1 MRVLKNCLL
10 DNLLVVGVGLMGGSI
25 LKAVREAGIAGRR
38 LGLDRDPEAVR
49 KSLAM
54 GLIAEEIH
62 PDMTLTGKT
71 LVILAVHLDAYRDVL
86 EELLLLLPP
95 ETVITDVG
103 SVKAPVVRDLTPLCV
118 DRNMFFVGG
127 HPIAGTEKSGVENS
141 LKGLFLGARV
151 ILTPENGTDEGAL
164 ELVRTFW
171 EALGTRVEEMDPDR
185 HDTVF
190 AAVSHLPHAVT
201 YALVKTMGDAEKELG
216 DLLRYSGG
224 GFKDFTRIAASNP
237 WMWRE
242 IFGLNRD
249 QVLAFLRRFHSTLEE
264 MERFLEAGD
273 WDALE
278 AIMEEAR
285 WLRRGLD

>member
-1 MRVLKNCLL
+1 MMRPLV
-10 DNLLVVGVGLMGGSI
+10 DNLLVVGMGLMGGSI
-25 LKAVREAGIAGRR
+25 LKAAREAGVARKR
-38 LGLDRDPEAVR
+38 LGLDRDPDTVR

-54 GLIAEEIH
+54 GIIHQGSTRAE
-62 PDMTLTGKT
+62 TLPQGRT
-71 LVILAVHLDAYRDVL
+71 LVVLATHLDAFGEMV
-86 EELLLLLPP
+86 EELLPHLPQD
-95 ETVITDVG
+95 TVVTDVG
-103 SVKAPVVRDLTPLCV
+103 SVKKAVVEELTPLLAT
-118 DRNMFFVGG
+118 RGIPFVGG
-127 HPIAGTEKSGVENS
+127 HPIAGTEKSGVEHS
-141 LKGLFLGARV
+141 LKDLFTGARV
-151 ILTPENGTDEGAL
+151 ILTPTPETSPQAL
-164 ELVRTFW
+164 DLVRSFW
-171 EALGTRVEEMDPDR
+171 ESLGTRVEEMTPHH

-242 IFGLNRD
+242 IFRLNRE
-249 QVLAFLRRFHSTLEE
+249 QVLAFLHRFHTTLEE
-264 MERFLEAGD
+264 MERLLEEGD
-273 WDALE
+273 WDSLE

>member
-1 MRVLKNCLL
+1 MRPLV
-10 DNLLVVGVGLMGGSI
+10 DNLLVVGMGLMGGSI
-25 LKAVREAGIAGRR
+25 LKAAREAGVSRKR
-38 LGLDRDPEAVR
+38 LGLDRDPDTVR

-54 GLIAEEIH
+54 GIIH
-62 PDMTLTGKT
+62 EGSTRAQPLPPGRT
-71 LVILAVHLDAYRDVL
+71 LVILATHLDAFRTMT
-86 EELLLLLPP
+86 EELLPHLSP
-95 ETVITDVG
+95 ETVVTDVG
-103 SVKAPVVRDLTPLCV
+103 SVKEAVVKDLTPLLAT
-118 DRNMFFVGG
+118 RGIPFVGG
-127 HPIAGTEKSGVENS
+127 HPIAGTEKSGVEHS
-141 LKGLFLGARV
+141 LKDLFSGVRV
-151 ILTPENGTDEGAL
+151 ILTPTRETPPEAL
-164 ELVRTFW
+164 ELVRSFW
-171 EALGTRVEEMDPDR
+171 EALGTRVEEMDPHH

-242 IFGLNRD
+242 IFRLNRD
-249 QVLAFLRRFHSTLEE
+249 QVLAFLRRFHTTLEE
-264 MERFLEAGD
+264 MERLLEEGD
-273 WDALE
+273 WDTLE

>member
-1 MRVLKNCLL
+1 MPPLV
-10 DNLLVVGVGLMGGSI
+10 DNLLVVGMGLMGGSI
-25 LKAVREAGIAGRR
+25 LKAAREAGVSRKR
-38 LGLDRDPEAVR
+38 LGLDRDPDTVR

-54 GLIAEEIH
+54 GIIH
-62 PDMTLTGKT
+62 EGSTRAQPLPPGRT
-71 LVILAVHLDAYRDVL
+71 LVILATHLDAFRTMT
-86 EELLLLLPP
+86 EELLPHLSP
-95 ETVITDVG
+95 ETVVTDVG
-103 SVKAPVVRDLTPLCV
+103 SVKEAVVKDLTPRLAT
-118 DRNMFFVGG
+118 RGIPFVGG
-127 HPIAGTEKSGVENS
+127 HPIAGTEKSGVEHS
-141 LKGLFLGARV
+141 LKDLFSGVRV
-151 ILTPENGTDEGAL
+151 ILTPTRETPPEAL
-164 ELVRTFW
+164 ELVRSFW
-171 EALGTRVEEMDPDR
+171 EALDTRVEEMDPHH

-242 IFGLNRD
+242 IFRLNRD
-249 QVLAFLRRFHSTLEE
+249 QVLAFLRRFHTTLEE
-264 MERFLEAGD
+264 MERLLEEGD
-273 WDALE
+273 WDTLE

>member
-1 MRVLKNCLL
+1 MRSPLV
-10 DNLLVVGVGLMGGSI
+10 DNLLVVGMGLMGGSI
-25 LKAVREAGIAGRR
+25 LKAAREAGVARKR
-38 LGLDRDPEAVR
+38 LGLDRDPDTVR

-54 GLIAEEIH
+54 GIIH
-62 PDMTLTGKT
+62 EGSTRAQPLPPGRT
-71 LVILAVHLDAYRDVL
+71 LVILATHLDAFRTMT
-86 EELLLLLPP
+86 EELLPHLSP
-95 ETVITDVG
+95 ETVVTDVG
-103 SVKAPVVRDLTPLCV
+103 SVKEAVVKDLTPLLAT
-118 DRNMFFVGG
+118 RGIPFVGG
-127 HPIAGTEKSGVENS
+127 HPIAGTEKSGVEHS
-141 LKGLFLGARV
+141 LKDLFSGVRV
-151 ILTPENGTDEGAL
+151 ILTPTGETPPEAL
-164 ELVRTFW
+164 ELVRSFW
-171 EALGTRVEEMDPDR
+171 EALGTRVEEMDPHH

-242 IFGLNRD
+242 IFRLNRD
-249 QVLAFLRRFHSTLEE
+249 QVLAFLRRFHTTLEE
-264 MERFLEAGD
+264 MERLLEEGD
-273 WDALE
+273 WDTLE

>member
-1 MRVLKNCLL
+1 MRSHLL
-10 DNLLVVGVGLMGGSI
+10 DNLLVVGMGLMGGSI
-25 LKAVREAGIAGRR
+25 LKAAREAGIAKRR
-38 LGLDRDPEAVR
+38 LGVDRDPDTVR

-54 GLIAEEIH
+54 GIIH
-62 PDMTLTGKT
+62 EGFTQVQNPPPGRT
-71 LVILAVHLDAYRDVL
+71 LVILATHLDAFRGLV
-86 EELLLLLPP
+86 EELLPHLSDN
-95 ETVITDVG
+95 TVVTDVG
-103 SVKAPVVRDLTPLCV
+103 SVKEAVVQELTPLLAT
-118 DRNMFFVGG
+118 RGLPFVGG

-141 LKGLFLGARV
+141 VKDLFVGVRV
-151 ILTPENGTDEGAL
+151 ILTPTPETPQ
-164 ELVRTFW
+164 
-171 EALGTRVEEMDPDR
+171 EALGLVRRFWQSLGARVEEMDPHH

-201 YALVKTMGDAEKELG
+201 YALVKTIGDAEKELG

-242 IFGLNRD
+242 IFRLNRD
-249 QVLAFLRRFHSTLEE
+249 QVLAFLRRFHTTLEE
-264 MERFLEAGD
+264 MERLLEEED
-273 WDALE
+273 WDTLE